1 MGKKVC
7 IVGGGCA
14 GLTAAFTLHN
24 KGYDVQVIEALPR
37 PGGRM
42 TSFKK
47 DGFCVDEAAQ
57 MVHPGY
63 LTAREVMKEVG
74 LYEEL
79 VEANLSG
86 IKLWFND
93 DWVDP
98 AAEPDNPAE
107 FAKKQA
113 WVEYMGPESFGRF
126 VGWVE
131 KYAKGKMY
139 EGSVDWMLE
148 LDKSTVNFG
157 EYIKREF
164 GEGVLEGFAMPV
176 FAALG
181 LEHPEAAGVGFGLQI
196 MWTVLCGEAAVVKY
210 GLGNLAERIIERI
223 GPDRVTTGVP
233 VKRILI
239 ENGKVKGI
247 ETADGVI
254 AADTVI
260 CATPAERTLA
270 IIPDL
275 PETMKSALSKVT
287 YCPTIHVS
295 IFVDKEMSDGNTIG
309 GLLPRYTKEPFCSVL
324 FQSARSKWMV
334 PEGKDSI
341 SVFFYAEGCKAYYDK
356 SDEEIT
362 EATVKVLKKY
372 FKQMPDEILFS
383 HVVRVY
389 NANYTMQ
396 NGCPTAIKYMREN
409 HYKDVEGL
417 YLCGEYMFTGSYESA
432 INAGRRAAKVVAG
445 ELDFV

>member
-14 GLTAAFTLHN
+14 GLTAAYTLHKN
-24 KGYDVQVIEALPR
+24 GYDVKVIEALPKV
-37 PGGRM
+37 GGRM
-42 TSFKK
+42 TSYKRE
-47 DGFCVDEAAQ
+47 GFCVDEAAQ

-63 LTAREVMKEVG
+63 RVAREVMKEVG

-79 VEANLSG
+79 VEANLAG

-93 DWVDP
+93 DWMDP
-98 AAEPDNPAE
+98 GAEPDNPEE
-107 FAKKQA
+107 FAKKQD
-113 WVEYMGPESFGRF
+113 WLEFMGPENFGRF

-131 KYAKGKMY
+131 QHAKDKVY

-148 LDKSTVNFG
+148 LDKMTVSFG
-157 EYIKREF
+157 EYVKKEF

-181 LEHPEAAGVGFGLQI
+181 LEQPEKTGVGFGVQI

-210 GLGNLAERIIERI
+210 GLGNLAERIVDELGPER
-223 GPDRVTTGVP
+223 VVAGVP
-233 VKRILI
+233 VKRILV
-239 ENGKVKGI
+239 ENNKVMGI
-247 ETADGVI
+247 ETDEGVI
-254 AADTVI
+254 EADTVI
-260 CATPAERTLA
+260 CATPAEKTLQ

-275 PETMKSALSKVT
+275 PDAMTSALSRVT

-309 GLLPRYTKEPFCSVL
+309 GLLPRYTGSPFCSVL

-341 SVFFYAEGCKAYYDK
+341 SVFFYSDGCREYYDK
-356 SDEEIT
+356 TDEEIT
-362 EATVKVLKKY
+362 DATVKLLQKY
-372 FKQMPDEILFS
+372 FSQMPDDILFS
-383 HVVRVY
+383 HVVKVY

-396 NGCPTAIKYMREN
+396 NGCATGMKYMREN

-432 INAGRRAAKVVAG
+432 INAGRRAARVVMG
-445 ELDFV
+445 ELENV